1 MLADLDLGDLI
12 VSEEALEFAVGH
24 DLRFPVHRPELLEQK
39 DCDQREEH
47 ITDVEMPRSLRC
59 RLFHDRR
66 LIPGN
71 VLRFDVPPVKT
82 YIAISFR
89 ESS

>member
-1 MLADLDLGDLI
+1 MLADLDIGDVI

-24 DLRFPVHRPELLEQK
+24 DLRIPVYRPELLQQK

-66 LIPGN
+66 LIPGYM
-71 VLRFDVPPVKT
+71 FDVPPTKP

-89 ESS
+89 DSS

>member
-1 MLADLDLGDLI
+1 MLADPDIGDLI

-24 DLRFPVHRPELLEQK
+24 DLRFLVHRPELLEQK
-39 DCDQREEH
+39 DRDQREEH

-66 LIPGN
+66 LIPGYM
-71 VLRFDVPPVKT
+71 FDVRPAKT

-89 ESS
+89 DSS